1 MPVVSRDSV
10 HVLPSLSDYGRALW
24 RHKAIVATA
33 LLIGALAGLFA
44 LPHLASAPEYQV
56 TQRVDVK
63 ALTAD
68 RLSSQAQA
76 LFGQNRTKI
85 AGTTVTQT
93 TPLDPSLIPD
103 ITALQQVLFRE
114 GSSFGGM
121 EVLHGVKPS
130 LWLGTVAQN
139 LVALPVPG
147 TTQTDLSFTD
157 PDPQLAADL
166 VGSYVRAYAQRRN
179 DADQASAKQAM
190 SKLGAQ
196 RDSLEHQV
204 QSLGSQAESEA
215 SHSPIQQPSQTTQAQ
230 LDVARSHLITVQN
243 AIDQIAASQSL
254 QGLPTVVLG
263 EPTVTQPGRRPGH
276 TLFTATGIL
285 LGLLIGVAAA
295 LIVDA
300 LRPKI
305 VTPEDAEDAT
315 GLRVAGSVP
324 VKARGERALA
334 VQDRPLGPTAEG
346 FHWMRTSLERQGVGR
361 DANVVAIVSAEGRE
375 GRSTVASNLALSMAR
390 QGRTTVLVCAD
401 LRGGGA
407 ERLFGIPATSPGLSD
422 VVDGSEAVVTRLLWS
437 VGEHLWVLPPGKS
450 AVSPAELLASPRFPK
465 ALAKLHEDG
474 AIVILD
480 TPPATWSADSLLIA
494 GEADATVVVA
504 RSGATKRRTI
514 TEMAEDL
521 QAEGLKV
528 LGVVV
533 LGVKRPVRRVRQ
545 HLAKA
550 DHTQGGPPPVVALG
564 EWPSVVGNGQSKVGV
579 SASTAKPRATVKD
592 ERGNGHGEE
601 PDSPSSGSGPGSS
614 DKPAR

>member
-1 MPVVSRDSV
+1 MAAQGHR
-10 HVLPSLSDYGRALW
+10 
-24 RHKAIVATA
+24 RHRGPGGV
-33 LLIGALAGLFA
+33 LAGVLL
-44 LPHLASAPEYQV
+44 LPHLASAPEYQL
-56 TQRVDVK
+56 TQRVDVR
-63 ALTAD
+63 ALTPD

-76 LFGQNRTKI
+76 LFGQTRAKA
-85 AGTTVTQT
+85 AGSTVIQT
-93 TPLDPSLIPD
+93 TPLDPGLVPD

-114 GSSFGGM
+114 GSPFGEL
-121 EVLHGVKPS
+121 EVIHGVKPS

-147 TTQTDLSFTD
+147 TTQIDVSFTD
-157 PDPQLAADL
+157 PDPQLASDL
-166 VGSYVRAYAQRRN
+166 VGSYVRAYANRRN
-179 DADQASAKQAM
+179 LSDQKVAQQAQRQLQASYNSAQTRATDLGRQADTEAGRSAIHQASA
-190 SKLGAQ
+190 
-196 RDSLEHQV
+196 
-204 QSLGSQAESEA
+204 
-215 SHSPIQQPSQTTQAQ
+215 TTLSQ
-230 LDVARSHLITVQN
+230 LDAVRSLMTSLQS
-243 AIDQIAASQSL
+243 AIDQITSSQSL
-254 QGLPTVVLG
+254 QGLPTEVLG
-263 EPTVTQPGRRPGH
+263 DPTVTQPGRRPGK
-276 TLFTATGIL
+276 TLFIATGIL
-285 LGLLIGVAAA
+285 LGVLIGVALA
-295 LIVDA
+295 LMVDA

-361 DANVVAIVSAEGRE
+361 DANVVAI
-375 GRSTVASNLALSMAR
+375 L
-390 QGRTTVLVCAD
+390 
-401 LRGGGA
+401 
-407 ERLFGIPATSPGLSD
+407 
-422 VVDGSEAVVTRLLWS
+422 
-437 VGEHLWVLPPGKS
+437 
-450 AVSPAELLASPRFPK
+450 
-465 ALAKLHEDG
+465 
-474 AIVILD
+474 
-480 TPPATWSADSLLIA
+480 SADSLLIA
-494 GEADATVVVA
+494 GEADATVLVA
-504 RSGATKRRTI
+504 RSGSTKRRTI

>member
-33 LLIGALAGLFA
+33 VLVGVLAGVLL
-44 LPHLASAPEYQV
+44 LPHLASAPEYQL
-56 TQRVDVK
+56 TQRVDVR
-63 ALTAD
+63 ALTPD

-76 LFGQNRTKI
+76 LFGQTRAKA
-85 AGTTVTQT
+85 AGSTVIQT
-93 TPLDPSLIPD
+93 TPLDPGLVPD

-114 GSSFGGM
+114 GSPFGEL
-121 EVLHGVKPS
+121 EVIHGVKPS

-147 TTQTDLSFTD
+147 TTQIDVSFTD
-157 PDPQLAADL
+157 PDPQLASDL
-166 VGSYVRAYAQRRN
+166 VGSYVRAYANRRN
-179 DADQASAKQAM
+179 LSDQKVAQQAQRQLQASYNSAQTRATDLGRQADTEAGRSAIHQASA
-190 SKLGAQ
+190 
-196 RDSLEHQV
+196 
-204 QSLGSQAESEA
+204 
-215 SHSPIQQPSQTTQAQ
+215 TTLSQ
-230 LDVARSHLITVQN
+230 LDAVRSRMTSLQS
-243 AIDQIAASQSL
+243 AIDQITSSQSL
-254 QGLPTVVLG
+254 QGLPTEVLG
-263 EPTVTQPGRRPGH
+263 DPTVTQPGRRPGK
-276 TLFTATGIL
+276 TLFIATGIL
-285 LGLLIGVAAA
+285 LGVLIGVALA
-295 LIVDA
+295 LMVDA

-305 VTPEDAEDAT
+305 VTPEDAEEAT

-324 VKARGERALA
+324 VKARGERSLV

-361 DANVVAIVSAEGRE
+361 DANVVAILSAEGRE
-375 GRSTVASNLALSMAR
+375 GRSTVAANLALSLAR

-480 TPPATWSADSLLIA
+480 TPPATWSADALLIA
-494 GEADATVVVA
+494 GEAEAAVLVA
-504 RSGATKRRTI
+504 RSGATKRQNI
-514 TEMAEDL
+514 AEMAEDL
-521 QAEGLKV
+521 RAEGLKV
-528 LGVVV
+528 LGIVV

-545 HLAKA
+545 HLAKV
-550 DHTQGGPPPVVALG
+550 DHTQAGPPPVVALG
-564 EWPSVVGNGQSKVGV
+564 EWPSVVGNGQSKVSV
-579 SASTAKPRATVKD
+579 TATSTKAADRARE
-592 ERGNGHGEE
+592 ERANGHGEAG
-601 PDSPSSGSGPGSS
+601 DSSGST
-614 DKPAR
+614 DKPTTR

>member
-10 HVLPSLSDYGRALW
+10 HVLPSLSDYGRVLW
-24 RHKAIVATA
+24 RHKALVVTA
-33 LLIGALAGLFA
+33 LLIGAAAGLFA
-44 LPHLASAPEYQV
+44 LPRLASKPEYQV

-93 TPLDPSLIPD
+93 TPLDPSLVPD

-114 GSSFGGM
+114 GSPFGKL
-121 EVLHGVKPS
+121 EILQGVKPS

-147 TTQTDLSFTD
+147 TTQIDVSFTD

-179 DADQASAKQAM
+179 EADQATAKQAVD
-190 SKLGAQ
+190 KLTAQ
-196 RDSLEHQV
+196 ADQLKKQV
-204 QSLGSQAESEA
+204 QALSSQADAEA
-215 SHSPIQQPSQTTQAQ
+215 GHSTIHQPSQTTQAQ

-243 AIDQIAASQSL
+243 AIDQITSSQSL
-254 QGLPTVVLG
+254 QGVPTVVLG
-263 EPTVTQPGRRPGH
+263 EPTVTQPGRKPGR
-276 TLFTATGIL
+276 TLFTTTGIL
-285 LGLLIGVAAA
+285 LGLLIGVGAA

-315 GLRVAGSVP
+315 GLRVAGSIP
-324 VKARGERALA
+324 VKGRGERALA

-361 DANVVAIVSAEGRE
+361 DVNVVAIVSAEGRE
-375 GRSTVASNLALSMAR
+375 GRSTVAANLALSMAR
-390 QGRTTVLVCAD
+390 QSRTTVLVCAD

-407 ERLFGIPATSPGLSD
+407 ERLFGIPTTSPGLSD

-450 AVSPAELLASPRFPK
+450 SVSPAELLASPRFSK
-465 ALAKLHEDG
+465 AIAKLHEDG

-480 TPPATWSADSLLIA
+480 TPPATWSADALLIA
-494 GEADATVVVA
+494 GEADATVLVA
-504 RSGATKRRTI
+504 RSGATKRRI
-514 TEMAEDL
+514 ISEMAEDL
-521 QAEGLKV
+521 RAEGLRV
-528 LGVVV
+528 LGVVI

-545 HLAKA
+545 HLARA
-550 DHTQGGPPPVVALG
+550 DQVQSGPPPVVALG
-564 EWPSVVGNGQSKVGV
+564 EWPEVVGNGKPKVSVQGE
-579 SASTAKPRATVKD
+579 SAGGSDA
-592 ERGNGHGEE
+592 
-601 PDSPSSGSGPGSS
+601 PDT
-614 DKPAR
+614 PAR